1 MLLQEVGRPWLLGFA
16 IGRSKSGGDVSGR
29 DLFLRR
35 SSDGG
40 RSWDAPRQW
49 ARVSNQSL
57 AAGDGVYTGSAVFDS
72 RTNTSMVIWVRATMK
87 RCHVWQSAW
96 LRSLLQ
102 GDCLERC
109 SGEVAGWVPGD
120 PRRSNE
126 TVLAAPSFMMTRST
140 DVR

>member
-72 RTNTSMVIWVRATMK
+72 RTNTSMVLWVRAT
-87 RCHVWQSAW
+87 R
-96 LRSLLQ
+96 
-102 GDCLERC
+102 
-109 SGEVAGWVPGD
+109 
-120 PRRSNE
+120 NE
-126 TVLAAPSFMMTRST
+126 
-140 DVR
+140 